1 MVVTLLMP
9 LVQISEMGAGHVHV
23 GRSGTEMGL
32 HAWTRTSVPR
42 LQPSAPILT
51 LIRTA
56 STGIM
61 VTLVRVLPVT

>member
-1 MVVTLLMP
+1 MP
-9 LVQISEMGAGHVHV
+9 RVQISEMEAGRVHA
-23 GRSGTEMGL
+23 GRGGTGMGL
-32 HAWTRTSVPR
+32 HAWIKMSVSR